1 MEKINAL
8 VKGGD
13 ASPGPPL
20 GPKLGPLGINI
31 QNVIDEINKKT
42 SDFEG
47 MEVPVTIKVDEETD
61 EFEVEV
67 GKPPTSALV
76 KQEAEV
82 DKGSGEA
89 GEEFVGNLSM
99 DKLEKIS
106 NMKET
111 DLLGKNK
118 EKRMKEIAG
127 TCVSMGITIDGKD
140 PREHLKSLEQG
151 E

>member
-1 MEKINAL
+1 MEEINAL
-8 VKGGD
+8 VEGGD

-31 QNVIDEINKKT
+31 QNVINEINQKT

-47 MEVPVTIKVDEETD
+47 MEVPVTIKVNEETD
-61 EFEVEV
+61 KFEVEV
-67 GKPPTSALV
+67 GKPPTSALI

-82 DKGSGEA
+82 ELGSGKP
-89 GEEFVGNLSM
+89 GEEFVGNLSK
-99 DKLEKIS
+99 DKLQKIA

-111 DLLGKNK
+111 DLLGKNE

-127 TCVSMGITIDGKD
+127 ACVSMGITIDGKN
-140 PREHLKSLEQG
+140 PREYLKTLD
-151 E
+151 